1 MMTKVGGN
9 MRLFYFVAFSFVCL
23 IFAHCA
29 LAADESTCVLYANA
43 CEKISKEET
52 ISSIRLRAADKAT
65 FLAVQNLDE
74 IKNLASN
81 INEHDK
87 NVIIYDIVDNYVE
100 DLSIQ
105 TTKQDN
111 DNICV
116 EVSGFVSKDNIAFA
130 LENFS
135 QPQNIL
141 DKNEG
146 AEPQTD
152 FTQPEQNNTA
162 ESAPNQEKILSIE
175 KNNIYNN
182 EEKALLKNN
191 NKKLFIAPLEFY
203 NNTRSQSY
211 AKILQK
217 VFEQNPYFDITQ
229 NSNEADY
236 IIRSK
241 VLRAKV
247 DSINSQKNRM
257 QMVVMVE
264 AEFVDNK
271 SSVTEHQ
278 NQFILFNAHDDEQKV
293 AAQLMQKLLTKAGK
307 IILKKVQKNAQV
319 TSSLSS
325 KKENFSMI
333 TPEN

>member
-1 MMTKVGGN
+1 MMTKVGGK
-9 MRLFYFVAFSFVCL
+9 MRLFYTVVFCLCFV
-23 IFAHCA
+23 FAYPCFA
-29 LAADESTCVLYANA
+29 SDESTCVLYANA
-43 CEKISKEET
+43 CEKISSQET

-111 DNICV
+111 KNICV
-116 EVSGFVSKDNIAFA
+116 EVSGFVSQNNIAIA
-130 LENFS
+130 LEKFS
-135 QPQNIL
+135 QTQNIS
-141 DKNEG
+141 DTDEIV
-146 AEPQTD
+146 ETQTH
-152 FTQPEQNNTA
+152 FVQPEQNDTT
-162 ESAPNQEKILSIE
+162 EIETNQKEISSIE
-175 KNNIYNN
+175 ENNVNNN

-203 NNTRSQSY
+203 NNTSSQSY
-211 AKILQK
+211 AKILLK

-236 IIRSK
+236 VIRSK

-264 AEFVDNK
+264 AEFVDDK

-278 NQFILFNAHDDEQKV
+278 NQFILFNTHDDEQKV

-307 IILKKVQKNAQV
+307 IILKKVEKNAQII
-319 TSSLSS
+319 SSLSS